1 MQKGFRR
8 NVDPSTSRDYFAPQL
23 IGVDTLKMD
32 IPSAARI
39 LEKLSPAFEEG
50 SFDAPLIAKAVRSV
64 MPNTR
69 TSS

>member
-1 MQKGFRR
+1 M
-8 NVDPSTSRDYFAPQL
+8 DLPS
-23 IGVDTLKMD
+23 G
-32 IPSAARI
+32 ARI